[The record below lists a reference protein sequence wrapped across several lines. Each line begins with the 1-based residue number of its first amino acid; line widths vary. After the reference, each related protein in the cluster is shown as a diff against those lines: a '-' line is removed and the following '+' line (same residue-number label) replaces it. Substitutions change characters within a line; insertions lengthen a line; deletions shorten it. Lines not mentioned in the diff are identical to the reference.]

1 MQGKFP
7 NIINKEGQ
15 AIYFG
20 SILNEEE
27 ILFYFTNLLNNIEWK
42 NEVVV
47 MFGKEI
53 TTKRKVAFY
62 SDDKIEYT
70 YSKQT
75 KYGLTWT
82 DSLLKLKQH
91 IESFTGASY
100 NACLLN
106 LYHDGT
112 EGMGWHSDDEKE
124 IIPNSS
130 IASLSLGAER
140 KFSFKHKISKESV
153 SIILENGS
161 LLEMRGTIQK
171 NWWHAMPKSNKVNSP
186 RINLTFRQMTT

>member
-82 DSLLKLKQH
+82 DSLLKLKQR

-171 NWWHAMPKSNKVNSP
+171 NWWHAMPKSSKVNSP